1 MSATAD
7 AGKFSQY
14 FKTPEL
20 GDFPKGERP
29 WRNAPIINVDPAEP
43 FNINVYYMDSLKQL
57 GVSSHHRNFNI

>member
-1 MSATAD
+1 
-7 AGKFSQY
+7 
-14 FKTPEL
+14 L